1 MNLKVLPTFIK
12 SGALDAYLLKA
23 LPQYDQIMDVMLPSL
38 GEEQQKTYS
47 PFLPI
52 CPQTKRILYVPVIER
67 DVENGTIT
75 YLDERSNTQVTVPV
89 TGGHCKLQWKPDFG
103 VRWAALGVDLK
114 CTARI
119 ISPTRPSIPRM
130 RSRWRASA

>member
-1 MNLKVLPTFIK
+1 
-12 SGALDAYLLKA
+12 
-23 LPQYDQIMDVMLPSL
+23 MLPSL
-38 GEEQQKTYS
+38 GEERQKTYS

-103 VRWAALGVDLK
+103 VRWAALGVDSEMYGKDHL
-114 CTARI
+114 ANAPI
-119 ISPTRPSIPRM
+119 Y
-130 RSRWRASA
+130 SRVCEVVGGHPPEQFFYGMFLDEEG